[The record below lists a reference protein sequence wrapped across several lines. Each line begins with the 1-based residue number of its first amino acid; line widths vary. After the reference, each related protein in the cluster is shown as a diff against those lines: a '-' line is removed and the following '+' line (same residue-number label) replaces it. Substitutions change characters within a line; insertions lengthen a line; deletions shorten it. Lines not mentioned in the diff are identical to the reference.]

1 VARQPQN
8 VLFRLPPAD
17 LDAIVTLARR
27 DLETLCGRR
36 LLLTGGTGFF
46 GKWITGA
53 LLYASARLDLGLE
66 LTLLSRDPAQF
77 QRAHPE
83 VKDVPGLGWVHGDI
97 LHAVFPEG
105 RFDSVIHAAAD
116 TAIAASPEEE
126 SARSMTIL
134 TGMTRMIDFA
144 QRAGATR
151 LLNISSGAVYGAA
164 VGQPGGAREEDFA
177 AAVPLTPYGQAKHKA
192 ELLPASLGAQDLVVT
207 ARAFAF
213 VGPHLPLDAHFAAG
227 NFIRDALRGG
237 PIQVRGDGTAV
248 RSYLYP
254 VDLVVWLLALLV
266 RAPAGLAC
274 NVGSDEAVTTAELAR
289 LAANAV
295 QPPVEVTVQDQQPHG
310 PQNIYLPDVT
320 RARRELGLEI
330 TVPLREAIA
339 RTVAWHR
346 ADEVV

>member
-1 VARQPQN
+1 MARQPQN
-8 VLFRLPPAD
+8 VLFRLPVPD
-17 LDAIVTLARR
+17 LDAIIGLARP
-27 DLETLCGRR
+27 DLETLRGRR
-36 LLLTGGTGFF
+36 LFITGGTGFF

-53 LLYASARLDLGLE
+53 LVYANNRLDLDLE
-66 LTLLSRDPAQF
+66 LTLLSRHPAQL
-77 QRAHPE
+77 QREYPE
-83 VKDVPGLGWVHGDI
+83 VNNVPALHWIQGDI

-105 RFDSVIHAAAD
+105 RFDAVIHAAAD
-116 TAIAASPEEE
+116 TAVAASPEEE
-126 SARSMTIL
+126 NARSLTIL
-134 TGMTRMIDFA
+134 TGMTRVLDFA
-144 QRAGATR
+144 QRAGAAR

-164 VGQPGGAREEDFA
+164 VGQPGGAREDDFNS
-177 AAVPLTPYGQAKHKA
+177 AVPLTPYGLAKRKA
-192 ELLPASLGAQDLVVT
+192 ELPPDPPGEREIMVT

-266 RAPAGLAC
+266 RAPVGRAY

-295 QPPVEVTVQDQQPHG
+295 QPPVEVTIQHEQPQG
-310 PQNIYLPDVT
+310 PQNIYLPDIA
-320 RARRELGLEI
+320 RARRELGLGV

-346 ADEVV
+346 AGPG